1 MQIISVDI
9 ENANSPRAKACV
21 RPHICQGKPMAVPH
35 RTPIRIKM
43 PLNVSKSPLLNRLY
57 GSNCLK
63 LTTSA
68 LDMPNRHGG
77 SPAALAPSGKSAS
90 KRRCGNKC
98 SHRPTSSRSAT
109 AGESEP
115 ELQCVCITESEA
127 SERPA
132 SSLANTF
139 GVGRIGWLDRGFIK
153 VKLAHVKKKR
163 QSERYANQEST
174 DNRDPKSPHTE
185 AASLCKNED
194 PEHQ

>member
-1 MQIISVDI
+1 MFEPTS
-9 ENANSPRAKACV
+9 AKGN
-21 RPHICQGKPMAVPH
+21 RWPPH
-35 RTPIRIKM
+35 RTPIRIKV
-43 PLNVSKSPLLNRLY
+43 PFNVSKSPLLNCLY
-57 GSNCLK
+57 GVQLLK
-63 LTTSA
+63 ADYFGLGHAETATAGARRRWLREAKGQGDVATSV
-68 LDMPNRHGG
+68 LIG
-77 SPAALAPSGKSAS
+77 L
-90 KRRCGNKC
+90 
-98 SHRPTSSRSAT
+98 TSSRSAT

-115 ELQCVCITESEA
+115 ELQRVCITESEA

-163 QSERYANQEST
+163 QSERYANQKRA

>member
-1 MQIISVDI
+1 VLVKGDVATSVLI
-9 ENANSPRAKACV
+9 
-21 RPHICQGKPMAVPH
+21 G
-35 RTPIRIKM
+35 
-43 PLNVSKSPLLNRLY
+43 L
-57 GSNCLK
+57 
-63 LTTSA
+63 
-68 LDMPNRHGG
+68 
-77 SPAALAPSGKSAS
+77 
-90 KRRCGNKC
+90 
-98 SHRPTSSRSAT
+98 TSSRSAT

-115 ELQCVCITESEA
+115 ELQRVCITESEA

-163 QSERYANQEST
+163 QSERYANQESA